1 MATRSFRPRSL
12 ICATTLALGLLTIGS
27 TAVAVPPATC
37 SEVILVLDESGSVD
51 PHEGTVRSALHA
63 FLTALTDVGVDSA
76 VVEFGTA
83 AKTVFGYTP
92 ITAANVAGVFDPYVD
107 ATAVGD
113 VYNPPSQLGAFTNW
127 DDALDE
133 VSQINA
139 ANGVAPLVLFL
150 TDGDPTAYNLDHAG
164 ESGGVVVG
172 GVTSEGV
179 VRAVAEAEE
188 IRAQGSHIVAVGVG
202 NALTDASSVDRLKQV
217 AGPDVY
223 TGGILDLDLIDTVL
237 VPDFADL
244 PAAMALIAQAMCA
257 DPEISVEKSVNLAAV
272 TAGTAVTYQVIVT
285 NTGNVPLHDV
295 VVTDPAVPGCS
306 LIIGNL
312 GAGASTT
319 ITCTSTV
326 WAPLTNTA
334 SASGSDPFGTPVLDE
349 DTAEVGL
356 IPTGTGTPGFWKNH
370 SEVWPVAGSEVLV
383 GDWNHNWTCDP
394 TETCLALTTEEAMA
408 ALSTPPKGDV
418 TWNLG
423 RPLVAAWLNVSAGN
437 DPTCVVDTINAAIG
451 WLLDHPLG
459 SGVGG
464 GDPAWREASVWAALL
479 DDYNNGR
486 LCAEHRDSGSSDV
499 ETSNET
505 GEPTTSGVTSPP
517 TSSPQPPDDDP
528 DPGRHNGNDPSKQ
541 GLPHGKA
548 NGHSG

>member
-1 MATRSFRPRSL
+1 
-12 ICATTLALGLLTIGS
+12 LLTIGS
-27 TAVAVPPATC
+27 PAGAVPPSTC

-63 FLTALTDVGVDSA
+63 FLAALTDVGVDSA

-83 AKTVFGYTP
+83 AKTVFGYTAVS
-92 ITAANVAGVFDPYVD
+92 AANVAGIFDPYVD

-113 VYNPPSQLGAFTNW
+113 VYNPPSQLGAYTNW

-150 TDGDPTAYNLDHAG
+150 TDGDPTAYNLDQAG
-164 ESGGVVVG
+164 EAGGVFVS
-172 GVTSEGV
+172 GVTTQAV
-179 VRAVAEAEE
+179 VRAVAEADEV
-188 IRAQGSHIVAVGVG
+188 RAQGSHIIAVGVG

-223 TGGILDLDLIDTVL
+223 TGGTLDLDLIDTVL
-237 VPDFADL
+237 VPDFANL

-257 DPEISVEKSVNLAAV
+257 DPGISVEKSVNLAAV
-272 TAGTAVTYQVIVT
+272 TAGSTVTYQVVIT

-306 LIIGNL
+306 LVIGNL
-312 GAGASTT
+312 GVGESTT
-319 ITCTSTV
+319 VTCTSIV

-334 SASGSDPFGTPVLDE
+334 SASGSDPFNTPVHDE

-370 SEVWPVAGSEVLV
+370 PEVWPVAGSQVLI

-394 TETCLALTTEEAMA
+394 TETCLVLTTEEAMA
-408 ALSTPPKGDV
+408 ALSTPPKGDA

-437 DPTCVVDTINAAIG
+437 DPSCVVDTINEAVG
-451 WLLDHPLG
+451 WLLAHPLG
-459 SGVGG
+459 SGVSG
-464 GDPAWREASVWAALL
+464 GDPAWQEASGWAGIL
-479 DDYNNGR
+479 DDYNNGL
-486 LCAEHRDSGSSDV
+486 LCAEHRDSAGSAATTSSE
-499 ETSNET
+499 ETSANEAS
-505 GEPTTSGVTSPP
+505 PPP
-517 TSSPQPPDDDP
+517 TSQPQESEDHQDQGLHNGQGASPQGPPNGKSNGAP
-528 DPGRHNGNDPSKQ
+528 DR
-541 GLPHGKA
+541 
-548 NGHSG
+548 

>member
-1 MATRSFRPRSL
+1 MASRTFKPRFV
-12 ICATTLALGLLTIGS
+12 ICATTLAFGLLTIGS
-27 TAVAVPPATC
+27 PAGAVPPSTC

-63 FLTALTDVGVDSA
+63 FLAALTDVGVDSA

-83 AKTVFGYTP
+83 AKTVFGYTAVS
-92 ITAANVAGVFDPYVD
+92 AANVAGIFDPYVD

-113 VYNPPSQLGAFTNW
+113 VYNPPSQLGAYTNW

-150 TDGDPTAYNLDHAG
+150 TDGDPTAYNLDQAG
-164 ESGGVVVG
+164 EAGGVFVS
-172 GVTSEGV
+172 GVTTQAV
-179 VRAVAEAEE
+179 VRAVAEADEV
-188 IRAQGSHIVAVGVG
+188 RAQGSHIIAVGVG

-223 TGGILDLDLIDTVL
+223 TGGTLDLYLIDTVL
-237 VPDFADL
+237 VPDFANL

-257 DPEISVEKSVNLAAV
+257 DPGISVEKSVNLAAV
-272 TAGTAVTYQVIVT
+272 TAGSTVTYQVVIT

-306 LIIGNL
+306 LVIGNL
-312 GAGASTT
+312 GVGESTT
-319 ITCTSTV
+319 VTCTSIV

-334 SASGSDPFGTPVLDE
+334 SASGSDPFNTPVHDE

-370 SEVWPVAGSEVLV
+370 PEVWPVAGSQVLI

-394 TETCLALTTEEAMA
+394 TETCLVLTTEEAMA
-408 ALSTPPKGDV
+408 ALSTPPKGDA

-437 DPTCVVDTINAAIG
+437 DPSCVVDTINEAVG
-451 WLLDHPLG
+451 WLLAHPLG
-459 SGVGG
+459 SGVSG
-464 GDPAWREASVWAALL
+464 GDPAWQEASGWAGIL
-479 DDYNNGR
+479 DDYNNGL
-486 LCAEHRDSGSSDV
+486 LCAEHRDSAGSAATTSSE
-499 ETSNET
+499 ETSANEAS
-505 GEPTTSGVTSPP
+505 PPP
-517 TSSPQPPDDDP
+517 TSQPQESEDHQDQGLHNGQGASPQGPPNGKSNGAP
-528 DPGRHNGNDPSKQ
+528 DR
-541 GLPHGKA
+541 
-548 NGHSG
+548 

>member
-1 MATRSFRPRSL
+1 MATRSFMPRWL
-12 ICATTLALGLLTIGS
+12 VCTTALALGLVTIGS
-27 TAVAVPPATC
+27 PAVAVPPATC

-51 PHEGTVRSALHA
+51 PHEGTVRSAIHA

-92 ITAANVAGVFDPYVD
+92 ITAANVVGIFDPYVD
-107 ATAVGD
+107 ASGAGD
-113 VYNPPSQLGAFTNW
+113 VYNPPSQLGAYTNW

-139 ANGVAPLVLFL
+139 TSGVAPLVLFL
-150 TDGDPTAYNLDHAG
+150 TDGDPTSYNLDQAG
-164 ESGGVVVG
+164 ESGGVFVG
-172 GVTSEGV
+172 GVTTEGV
-179 VRAVAEAEE
+179 VRAVAEADE

-202 NALTDASSVDRLKQV
+202 NALTSAASVDRLKQV

-223 TGGILDLDLIDTVL
+223 TSGTLDLDLIDTVL

-257 DPEISVEKSVNLAAV
+257 DPAISVEKSVNLPIV
-272 TAGTAVTYQVIVT
+272 TAGSTVTYQVVVT

-295 VVTDPAVPGCS
+295 AVTDPAVPGCS
-306 LIIGNL
+306 SVIGDL
-312 GAGASTT
+312 AVGESIT
-319 ITCTSTV
+319 ITCDAAV

-334 SASGSDPFGTPVLDE
+334 SGSGSDPFGTPVLDE

-356 IPTGTGTPGFWKNH
+356 IATGTGTPGFWKNH
-370 SEVWPVAGSEVLV
+370 PEVWPVAGTEVLV

-408 ALSTPPKGDV
+408 ALSTPPRGDM

-437 DPTCVVDTINAAIG
+437 DPSCVADTIDAAVG
-451 WLLDHPLG
+451 WLLAHPLG

-464 GDPAWREASVWAALL
+464 GDPAWGDASNWAGTL
-479 DDYNNGR
+479 DDYNNGQ
-486 LCAEHRDSGSSDV
+486 LCAEHRDAVDNDIGASIDGEEAAVVMTPSPSSQA
-499 ETSNET
+499 ESSNNHA
-505 GEPTTSGVTSPP
+505 GQDQDG
-517 TSSPQPPDDDP
+517 Q
-528 DPGRHNGNDPSKQ
+528 GASKQ
-541 GLPHGKA
+541 GPPNGK
-548 NGHSG
+548 GQGPRDP